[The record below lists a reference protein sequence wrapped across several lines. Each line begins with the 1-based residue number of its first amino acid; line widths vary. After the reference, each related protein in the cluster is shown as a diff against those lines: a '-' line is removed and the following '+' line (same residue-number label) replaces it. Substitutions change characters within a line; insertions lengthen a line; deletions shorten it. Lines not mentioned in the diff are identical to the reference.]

1 MSTQDASDI
10 IDRVLISEDRLRARI
25 AELGRAISADYAGR
39 DLLLVSILKGSVVF
53 LSDLMR
59 CIDIPHQIDF
69 MAVSSYGVGA
79 RISSGVVRIVMDLAT
94 NIEGRNVLIVEDIID
109 TGETLDYITRILRE
123 RGPKSLR
130 ICTLLNKFE
139 RRRVNIPL
147 DYVGFDIPNAYV
159 FGYGL
164 DVDELHR
171 NLPFVATLRDGASA
185 QGVLPT

>member
-1 MSTQDASDI
+1 MSAQNVTNAAKE
-10 IDRVLISEDRLRARI
+10 VLISEERLHERI
-25 AELGRAISADYAGR
+25 RELGRTISDDYR
-39 DLLLVSILKGSVVF
+39 NQDLLLVAILKGSVIF

-59 CIDIPHQIDF
+59 TLTIPHQIDF

-109 TGETLDYITRILRE
+109 TGQTLDYIVRILRE

-130 ICTLLNKFE
+130 ICTLLNKPS
-139 RRRVNIPL
+139 RREVDIPV
-147 DYVGFDIPNAYV
+147 DYVGFDIANRFV

-164 DVDELHR
+164 DVDEFHR
-171 NLPFVATLRDGASA
+171 NLPYIAAMRNGE
-185 QGVLPT
+185 GE